1 MITHTKRFSLL
12 IVTIIITCWT
22 IKGEAFP
29 KDGLVLHLSF
39 DKSTIKND
47 QVKDQSAQNNDDI
60 INGGAKVV
68 AGKFADALE
77 FDGVDDFVEIPL
89 TASITFTK

>member
-1 MITHTKRFSLL
+1 MMMDVNRQLFLDDDGIESLS
-12 IVTIIITCWT
+12 
-22 IKGEAFP
+22 
-29 KDGLVLHLSF
+29 GLRRTMHQVLSF
-39 DKSTIKND
+39 DKSTIKNN
-47 QVKDQSAQNNDDI
+47 QVKDQSAQNNDGI

-77 FDGVDDFVEIPL
+77 FDGVSDFVEIPL